1 MPASRSTWLALVVVL
16 AACAPYLPTID
27 DYFTQDDFGV
37 VQLLASK
44 GWSTFPRWF
53 TMPWMEHIW
62 GYTPDEIRPFVA
74 FTYQVTALP
83 GAGRPELHHI
93 VNILFHAANALLVM
107 ALARFAL
114 QVTVP
119 AAAYAGLVFALLPVQ
134 AESVA
139 WITGRVDSM
148 PAFFYLATFLAY
160 VRWRR
165 PPGGPADSRAMRGAP
180 GWYAL
185 ALALFFVALF
195 SKQNTITMVAT
206 LAAYDIFVLDRER
219 RGSLIGCLAA
229 WLPFALM
236 TAGYLAL
243 RRALFGASV
252 RGGIE
257 SPDQLAAVGDMV
269 ERHLMRTLLGHTG
282 SVAIAEWLVIAALLA
297 ALSVVLVRMP
307 RLILPAAALTA
318 GWWAIGAAP
327 VLVAGYESPR
337 HVYLAAAGWALLLG
351 LLGDEVAR
359 GRRPH
364 AFMRTALGVLL
375 AVVAVAYAVRLS
387 VAVQTW
393 GSWAAVSEIAAEQVS
408 AEASRVPDGTL
419 LLVNVPRE
427 SWEWATPFVLRP
439 PYAPADL
446 SARVNL
452 ITPFRLHC
460 CGPDQW
466 HTVTRE
472 RLAAWARGGAPIV
485 AIDVAPGTGRVS
497 RTTDTERPELRT
509 LVPVLA
515 AMDSWQSLDR
525 AVVRF
530 MEEVV
535 RRSN

>member
-1 MPASRSTWLALVVVL
+1 MQPIRSGWLALLVVL
-16 AACAPYLPTID
+16 AACGPYLPTID

-44 GWSTFPRWF
+44 SWSTFPRWF

-83 GAGRPELHHI
+83 GAERPELHHI

-107 ALARFAL
+107 ALARLAL
-114 QVTVP
+114 QVTLP
-119 AAAYAGLVFALLPVQ
+119 AAAYAGVVFAVLPVQ

-148 PAFFYLATFLAY
+148 PAFFYLATFIAY
-160 VRWRR
+160 VRWRLSSS
-165 PPGGPADSRAMRGAP
+165 PADTRAPHRSTR
-180 GWYAL
+180 WYGI

-206 LAAYDIFVLDRER
+206 LAAYDLFVLDRER
-219 RGSLIGCLAA
+219 RGSLISCIAA

-236 TAGYLAL
+236 TAGYLGL

-257 SPDQLAAVGDMV
+257 SRDQLTAVGDMI
-269 ERHLMRTLLGHTG
+269 ERHLLRTVLGHAG
-282 SVAIAEWLVIAALLA
+282 SVATWEWLGIGVFLA
-297 ALSVVLVRMP
+297 ALAVMLVRAP
-307 RLILPAAALTA
+307 RLIGPAAALTL

-337 HVYLAAAGWALLLG
+337 HVYLAAAGWAFLLG
-351 LLGDEVAR
+351 LLAHQTSRDR
-359 GRRPH
+359 KRHPLIRS
-364 AFMRTALGVLL
+364 ALGGLLVL
-375 AVVAVAYAVRLS
+375 AVAVYAVRLYG
-387 VAVQTW
+387 VVQTW
-393 GSWAAVSEIAAEQVS
+393 GSWARVSEIAVEHVNV
-408 AEASRVPDGTL
+408 EASRVPEGTL

-427 SWEWATPFVLRP
+427 SWEWAAPFALRTPF
-439 PYAPADL
+439 APADL
-446 SARVNL
+446 STRVNL

-466 HTVTRE
+466 NTFTRE
-472 RLAAWARGGAPIV
+472 RLAAWARSGAPIV
-485 AIDVAPGTGRVS
+485 AIDVAPRTGTVS
-497 RTTDTERPELRT
+497 RTTDGERPELRT
-509 LVPVLA
+509 LVPILA
-515 AMDSWQSLDR
+515 GTESWQSLDR
-525 AVVRF
+525 AVVTL
-530 MEEVV
+530 MEQVV
-535 RRSN
+535 RRPQ

>member
-1 MPASRSTWLALVVVL
+1 MRPSRSTWLALAVVL
-16 AACAPYLPTID
+16 AACGPYLPTID

-83 GAGRPELHHI
+83 GAGRPELHHV

-107 ALARFAL
+107 ALARLVL

-160 VRWRR
+160 VRWRLSAA
-165 PPGGPADSRAMRGAP
+165 PAGDGARRGST
-180 GWYAL
+180 GWYSF

-206 LAAYDIFVLDRER
+206 LAAYDLFVLDRDR
-219 RGSLIGCLAA
+219 RGSLISCLRA

-243 RRALFGASV
+243 RRVIFGASV

-257 SPDQLAAVGDMV
+257 SGDQLTAVGEMIG
-269 ERHLMRTLLGHTG
+269 RHLLRTVLGHTD
-282 SVAIAEWLVIAALLA
+282 SIAAWEWVAAALLLA
-297 ALSVVLVRMP
+297 ALVVVLVRTP
-307 RLILPAAALTA
+307 RLILPAAAFTA
-318 GWWAIGAAP
+318 GWWVVGAAP

-337 HVYLAAAGWALLLG
+337 HVYLAAAGWAFLLG
-351 LLGDEVAR
+351 LLADHVSR
-359 GRRPH
+359 NRTRH
-364 AFMRTALGVLL
+364 ALMRAALGVFL
-375 AVVAVAYAVRLS
+375 ALAASVYAVRLFG
-387 VAVQTW
+387 VVQMW
-393 GSWAAVSEIAAEQVS
+393 GSWARVSKIAVEQVS
-408 AEASRVPDGTL
+408 AEASRVPAGTL
-419 LLVNVPRE
+419 LLVNVPRA
-427 SWEWATPFVLRP
+427 SWDWAAPFVLRP
-439 PYAPADL
+439 PYSPADV
-446 SARVNL
+446 SGRVNL
-452 ITPFRLHC
+452 ITPFRLYC
-460 CGPDQW
+460 CGPEQW
-466 HTVTRE
+466 NTFTRE
-472 RLAAWARGGAPIV
+472 RLAAWSRGGAPIV
-485 AIDVAPGTGRVS
+485 AIDVAPGTGTVS
-497 RTTDTERPELRT
+497 RTTDGERPELRT
-509 LVPVLA
+509 IVPILA
-515 AMDSWQSLDR
+515 GTESWQSLDR
-525 AVVRF
+525 AVVSL
-530 MEEVV
+530 MEQVV
-535 RRSN
+535 RRR

>member
-1 MPASRSTWLALVVVL
+1 MPPTRSRWLALLVVL
-16 AACAPYLPTID
+16 AACGPYLPTID

-44 GWSTFPRWF
+44 SWSTFPRWF

-83 GAGRPELHHI
+83 GAGRPELHHV
-93 VNILFHAANALLVM
+93 VNILFHAVNALLVT
-107 ALARFAL
+107 ALARLAL
-114 QVTVP
+114 QVTLP
-119 AAAYAGLVFALLPVQ
+119 AAAYAGVAFALLPVQ

-148 PAFFYLATFLAY
+148 PALFYLATFIAY
-160 VRWRR
+160 VRWRLSAS
-165 PPGGPADSRAMRGAP
+165 PGDTRATHRSAPWYGA
-180 GWYAL
+180 

-206 LAAYDIFVLDRER
+206 LAAYDLFVLDRER
-219 RGSLIGCLAA
+219 RGSLMACIAA

-236 TAGYLAL
+236 TAGYLGL

-257 SPDQLAAVGDMV
+257 SGDQLTAVGEML
-269 ERHLMRTLLGHTG
+269 ERHLRRTVLGHTG
-282 SVAIAEWLVIAALLA
+282 SIAAWEWFGVGVLLA
-297 ALSVVLVRMP
+297 AVAFVLARKP
-307 RLILPAAALTA
+307 RLIRPAAALTA

-337 HVYLAAAGWALLLG
+337 HVYLAAVGWALLL
-351 LLGDEVAR
+351 A
-359 GRRPH
+359 
-364 AFMRTALGVLL
+364 LL
-375 AVVAVAYAVRLS
+375 ADYASRERSRQALLRSVVSIFLALAVAVYAVRLYG
-387 VAVQTW
+387 VVQMW
-393 GSWAAVSEIAAEQVS
+393 GSWARVSQIAVEHVS

-439 PYAPADL
+439 PYSPVDL
-446 SARVNL
+446 SRRVNL
-452 ITPFRLHC
+452 VTPFRLHC

-466 HTVTRE
+466 NTFTRE
-472 RLAAWARGGAPIV
+472 RFAAWARRGGPIV
-485 AIDVAPGTGRVS
+485 AIDIAPVTGTVS
-497 RTTDTERPELRT
+497 RTTDSERPELRS
-509 LVPVLA
+509 LVPLLA
-515 AMDSWQSLDR
+515 GTESWQSLDR
-525 AVVRF
+525 AVVRL

-535 RRSN
+535 RRPQ